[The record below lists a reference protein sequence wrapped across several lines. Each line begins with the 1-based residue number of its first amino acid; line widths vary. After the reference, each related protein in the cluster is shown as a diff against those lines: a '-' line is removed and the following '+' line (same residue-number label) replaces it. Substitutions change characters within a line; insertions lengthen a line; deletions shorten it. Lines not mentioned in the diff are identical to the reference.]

1 MTADLGAA
9 LASSAASTLVGL
21 MATEAWQEARA
32 AIVGL
37 WRRQRPQQAGRVAE
51 DLDDAQSTV
60 RQAREGGDHQ
70 AEAAVL
76 AEWEGRLRALL
87 ALQPAAAADLAR
99 AVERLQPLS
108 TTRSSADSMRANA
121 RDTAKIY
128 QNRTTMRGTAK
139 GKGSLY
145 QAARDMSWSS
155 VHNHQHEH
163 DNSGDPTK
171 YILTGIFFGKG
182 PGRLLAVLGL
192 AITIVAFT
200 GCASILFNP
209 NGPETDVNSPTF
221 FGGMLPSG
229 IPLGIVYFL
238 GVAAGTVVAM
248 IGSSMARAGARGRN
262 TLVHLLISIAII
274 AASFIGLGKV
284 LAGAPLSTLTPH
296 FYFSSTDAQ

>member
-108 TTRSSADSMRANA
+108 TTRSSADSNA
-121 RDTAKIY
+121 
-128 QNRTTMRGTAK
+128 G
-139 GKGSLY
+139 
-145 QAARDMSWSS
+145 
-155 VHNHQHEH
+155 
-163 DNSGDPTK
+163 
-171 YILTGIFFGKG
+171 
-182 PGRLLAVLGL
+182 
-192 AITIVAFT
+192 
-200 GCASILFNP
+200 
-209 NGPETDVNSPTF
+209 
-221 FGGMLPSG
+221 
-229 IPLGIVYFL
+229 
-238 GVAAGTVVAM
+238 
-248 IGSSMARAGARGRN
+248 
-262 TLVHLLISIAII
+262 
-274 AASFIGLGKV
+274 
-284 LAGAPLSTLTPH
+284 
-296 FYFSSTDAQ
+296 